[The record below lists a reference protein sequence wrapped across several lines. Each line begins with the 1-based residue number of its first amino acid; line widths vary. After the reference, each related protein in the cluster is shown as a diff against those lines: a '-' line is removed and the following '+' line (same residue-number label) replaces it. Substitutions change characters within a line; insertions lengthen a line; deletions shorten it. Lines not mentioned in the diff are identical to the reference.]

1 MMAKKI
7 LRFILLL
14 LAGALAYGIYYCWT
28 SFPILTGYSAKLMC
42 SGLFVSERTEED
54 ILAKDLS
61 ERLMQLATC
70 KVDYTDSSVTASV
83 WGMAKQKAIYR
94 KGFGATLVSEYS
106 EAEIRNQKFPV
117 PMPLNINA
125 DTIAWPLG
133 NLVSDSLMPEVN
145 YNAVKNICTEVMNE
159 AWENT
164 PSNTYAL
171 IVVYK
176 NQIITEQYANGINVN
191 TKLLGWSMAKSITA
205 TLIGIMTKANDLN
218 VHSPVGFEE
227 WANDDRKNITIEN
240 LLHQSSGL
248 DFLED
253 YAKSSSVTN
262 MLFRKADMGA
272 YAATHVLKYKPGS
285 RFSYTS
291 GNTNMLC
298 RLMRQKKG
306 EDWFAFPYQ
315 ELFYK
320 TGMYHTL
327 LEPDAAG
334 TYVGSSYVY
343 ASARDYARFGL
354 LYCNNGNAGGIQI
367 LPEGWLSEVS
377 KPAPSDP
384 QKHYGYQFW
393 LNGYT
398 DTSCTQS
405 IYQEAA
411 SDLLCADGFKGQRI
425 IIVPSQQLVVVRLG
439 GNSWDEHKFL
449 QQLLPALGIKS

>member
-1 MMAKKI
+1 MPKKI

-42 SGLFVSERTEED
+42 SGLFVSQRTEDD
-54 ILAKDLS
+54 ISSKDLS
-61 ERLMQLATC
+61 EKLMQLATC

-94 KGFGATLVSEYS
+94 KGLGATLVSEYS
-106 EAEIRNQKFPV
+106 EAEIRNQTFTIPV
-117 PMPLNINA
+117 SSPINT
-125 DTIAWPLG
+125 DTIPWPLG
-133 NLVSDSLMPEVN
+133 NLVSDSVVAGVN
-145 YNAVKNICTEVMNE
+145 YDVVGNICMGVMQE
-159 AWENT
+159 TWENT

-171 IVVYK
+171 MVVYK
-176 NQIITEQYANGINVN
+176 NQIIAEKYANGIDIN

-205 TLIGIMTKANDLN
+205 TLIGIMTKANELN
-218 VHSPVGFEE
+218 VQSPVGFKE
-227 WANDDRKNITIEN
+227 WANDERRNITIEN

-272 YAATHVLKYKPGS
+272 YTATHLLKYKPGS
-285 RFSYTS
+285 FFSYTS

-306 EDWFAFPYQ
+306 DDWFAFPYQ
-315 ELFYK
+315 ALFHK
-320 TGMYHTL
+320 IGMYYTL

-354 LYCNNGNAGGIQI
+354 LYCNNGYAGGQQI
-367 LPEGWLSEVS
+367 LPEGWLSAVS
-377 KPAPSDP
+377 RPAPSDP

-398 DTSCTQS
+398 DTSCTKR
-405 IYQEAA
+405 IYQEAPP
-411 SDLLCADGFKGQRI
+411 DLICADGYKGQRI
-425 IIVPSQQLVVVRLG
+425 IIIPSQQLVVVRLG

-449 QQLLPALGIKS
+449 QQLFPALGIKS